1 LEPQDATTIDTESA
15 EASAAAPQP
24 TLEEVGES
32 IVQLTE
38 EVLELLRSQA
48 THAVRRRK
56 KRNELWLDDLTE
68 TQANT
73 VIAIKHLSEENPQGT
88 TLKRLAETIGVT
100 PAAASVM
107 VDLLLGKRMLE
118 RTRSEADR
126 RAVVIR
132 LTPETARLFKTSDQS
147 LHKSFEGLAETLGPH
162 VLREWQQI
170 LLTATDALKQQ
181 AAAAK
186 SGPEAK
192 QGQQ

>member
-1 LEPQDATTIDTESA
+1 MDVPDT
-15 EASAAAPQP
+15 AAAETEETVASPP
-24 TLEEVGES
+24 APPLTLEEVSES

-56 KRNELWLDDLTE
+56 KRTELWLDDLTE
-68 TQANT
+68 TQSNT
-73 VIAIKHLSEENPQGT
+73 VIAVKHLSEQSALGT
-88 TLKRLAETIGVT
+88 TLKKLAETIGVT

-107 VDLLLGKRMLE
+107 VDLLVSKRMLE

-147 LHKSFEGLAETLGPH
+147 LRKSFEGLADTLGAQT
-162 VLREWQQI
+162 LYDWQQI
-170 LLTATDALKQQ
+170 LATAATALKQQ
-181 AAAAK
+181 TAAAAK
-186 SGPEAK
+186 AGTEAS
-192 QGQQ
+192 